1 MIRLQSTIVPIFAT
15 LAAAALA
22 GVLLTSDG
30 SGGRSNSTSNS
41 PSGPAAPP
49 AGALQRDLQID
60 LQPLQT
66 AQSLAPLA
74 ATSDERPYAQEAMRL
89 ADHEVDLAF
98 AFALRAATA
107 HSVPTDPRIRAVQE
121 RLQKAQALVAA
132 DQARIAELTAQA
144 AKATGAAADAL
155 NERIELHKSA
165 LELDQDE
172 AEDAQEDL
180 VRAGGDPKAQI
191 QKMVDEHEASHNA
204 GAPAAAQTVS
214 SYRGLAGKIQ
224 DLIRVMQKD
233 RQIHAAQRE
242 AEARTSLLTARHVAA
257 QKQIDAERSQLPE
270 LANRSAS
277 TPTLAASSDRSAA
290 LVSGAKQLALG
301 QQGLTS
307 LSKRISDIA
316 QLAAAYYHW
325 GEVARAQR
333 RQAIRSVLLG
343 VFWIALTI
351 VFLHYL
357 RLWLDRLGARFVTD
371 PRLQASLR
379 TIVSTAV
386 DLVGLVAVILLLFGP
401 PSQIATA
408 LGLIGAGLT
417 VALKDFVVGFAGW
430 FILMGR
436 NGIRVGDWVEIDEI
450 RGEVAEIGLFR
461 TVLLET
467 GNWTESGHPTGRR
480 VSLSNSFAIE
490 GHFFNF
496 TTSGQWLWDEIKA
509 TLPADRDPNPIAE
522 AIRKRVTEQTA
533 ETARLAEQEWSSL
546 AGSSAMRA
554 FTAEPAVSLR
564 PEQEGMEVVVRYVT
578 RATERHQMRMRLYQ
592 EVVDAIREEKPGS
605 GSV

>member
-1 MIRLQSTIVPIFAT
+1 MIRVQSTIVPVFAT

-22 GVLLTSDG
+22 GVLLTTDWS
-30 SGGRSNSTSNS
+30 SPRPNS
-41 PSGPAAPP
+41 PSGPAALPS
-49 AGALQRDLQID
+49 GTLQADLQVD

-74 ATSDERPYAQEAMRL
+74 VASDERACAQEAARL

-98 AFALRAATA
+98 AAALRAATA
-107 HSVPTDPRIRAVQE
+107 HSIPTDPRVLAVQE

-132 DQARIAELTAQA
+132 DQARIADLTAQA

-155 NERIELHKSA
+155 NLRVELHKSA

-191 QKMVDEHEASHNA
+191 QKMVDEHEASHKA
-204 GAPAAAQTVS
+204 GAPASAPSVS
-214 SYRGLAGKIQ
+214 SLRGLAGKIQ
-224 DLIRVMQKD
+224 DLIRVTQKD
-233 RQIHAAQRE
+233 RQIQAAERE
-242 AEARTSLLTARHVAA
+242 AEAQTSLLTARHVAA
-257 QKQIDAERSQLPE
+257 QKRIDTERSQLPE

-277 TPTLAASSDRSAA
+277 TPTFAASSDRSAA
-290 LVSGAKQLALG
+290 LLSGAKQLALG

-307 LSKRISDIA
+307 LSKRISDVA
-316 QLAAAYYHW
+316 QLATAYHHW
-325 GEVARAQR
+325 DEVARAQR
-333 RQAIRSVLLG
+333 RLAIRNVLLD
-343 VFWIALTI
+343 VVWIALTI

-357 RLWLDRLGARFVTD
+357 RLWLDHLGARFVTD

-379 TIVSTAV
+379 TIVRTAV
-386 DLVGLVAVILLLFGP
+386 DLVGLFAVILLLFGP
-401 PSQIATA
+401 PSQVATA

-430 FILMGR
+430 FMLMGR
-436 NGIRVGDWVEIDEI
+436 NGIRVGDWVEIDDI

-509 TLPADRDPNPIAE
+509 TLPAGRDPNLMAE

-533 ETARLAEQEWSSL
+533 ETARLAEEEWSSL
-546 AGSSAMRA
+546 TGVSKSMRA
-554 FTAEPAVSLR
+554 FTADPSVSLR
-564 PEQEGMEVVVRYVT
+564 PAPEGMEVVVRYVT
-578 RATERHQMRMRLYQ
+578 RATERHQTRMQLYQ
-592 EVVDAIREEKPGS
+592 EVVDAIREEKATP
-605 GSV
+605 